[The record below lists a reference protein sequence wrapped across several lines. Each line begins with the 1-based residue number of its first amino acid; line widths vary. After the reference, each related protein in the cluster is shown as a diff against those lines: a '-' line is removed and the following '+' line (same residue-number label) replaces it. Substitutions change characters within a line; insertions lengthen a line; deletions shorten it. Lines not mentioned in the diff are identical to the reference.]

1 MKKKS
6 KKKVAPEIKPALPRL
21 WLEYNED
28 RSGGE
33 ICAGQENNSW
43 PSHEDTNIEVN
54 FIRLH
59 RDEPNRFFNH
69 SVEVDE
75 RLIGLDRLYLAV
87 VRYSTG
93 NTFGHTEGAW
103 YIVGLAPTYKVAEA
117 MLDVAVNDK
126 KSYKPWTGYFERFT
140 GTEIHTLEVV

>member
-1 MKKKS
+1 MKKKN
-6 KKKVAPEIKPALPRL
+6 KKIKPAPKQYPRL
-21 WLEYNED
+21 WLEYVED
-28 RSGGE
+28 ITGGE
-33 ICAGQENNSW
+33 ICAGQENDAW
-43 PSHEDTNIEVN
+43 PSHEDTDIEVN

-59 RDEPNRFFNH
+59 RDEPKNKFFNH

-93 NTFGHTEGAW
+93 DTFGHTEGAW

-117 MLDVAVNDK
+117 MLDVALNDK
-126 KSYKPWTGYFERFT
+126 KSYKPWTGYFERFS